1 MKILVIGKKGR
12 LSKLSR
18 EGRLDHKDIAY
29 ADMADSDETIL
40 EAGSDADYILVDA
53 MGRVSKHVIENM
65 PNLKMIHSEGVGYQG
80 VDVET
85 ATKRGIYVC
94 NCKGMNAGAVA
105 EHEIMLMLA
114 LLRNLV
120 NGNED
125 VLHAHQIQRKEQY
138 MLEGSLRELADCV
151 IGIVGFG
158 DIGKEC
164 ARMASA
170 FGAKCVYYNRSEIP
184 TEKRQGATPLS
195 LDELLKT
202 SDIVTLNMA
211 VTEETKNIANDD
223 FFARMKDG
231 AMLVNAARGELVD
244 SMALIRAIES
254 GKVSMAGLD
263 CIADEPVQPDNP
275 MINVT
280 EEIRRRIIFSPHI
293 AGITASSFKRGY
305 EMFWQ
310 NVDRMEKNERPER
323 IVNDGL
329 L

>member
-1 MKILVIGKKGR
+1 
-12 LSKLSR
+12 
-18 EGRLDHKDIAY
+18 
-29 ADMADSDETIL
+29 
-40 EAGSDADYILVDA
+40 
-53 MGRVSKHVIENM
+53 
-65 PNLKMIHSEGVGYQG
+65 
-80 VDVET
+80 
-85 ATKRGIYVC
+85 
-94 NCKGMNAGAVA
+94 
-105 EHEIMLMLA
+105 
-114 LLRNLV
+114 
-120 NGNED
+120 
-125 VLHAHQIQRKEQY
+125 
-138 MLEGSLRELADCV
+138 
-151 IGIVGFG
+151 
-158 DIGKEC
+158 
-164 ARMASA
+164 
-170 FGAKCVYYNRSEIP
+170 
-184 TEKRQGATPLS
+184 
-195 LDELLKT
+195 
-202 SDIVTLNMA
+202 LNMA

-280 EEIRRRIIFSPHI
+280 EEIRKKIIFSPHI

-323 IVNDGL
+323 IVNEGL